1 MKKIIALILAFVIA
15 AAFAGCASK
24 ADTNKADG
32 TEGDTASTSAS
43 ADGGSTEYSTQ
54 AAAYKSSGKSSGNSF
69 ETVLDTNE
77 YAMYYNIF
85 YNDQGAEYDGK
96 PVFKKGTFATLYD
109 EYSGITR
116 YYVWGY
122 NDQTK
127 CCDWQWELKPDEI
140 KDIPANGSLVE
151 VTGTFKKCE
160 TKDRTSPEAC
170 AKAALDGYWIIN
182 PEIKVKS
189 EYTPADVDIDMS
201 TMSATLERVQAFY
214 IINKYETL
222 EGKTVRMYARV
233 LSDTQVQ
240 HPYYNGTDFV
250 VDVETDGKMPA
261 IGMMVMIEGTVKD
274 GKITNAK
281 VEITE
286 DY

>member
-1 MKKIIALILAFVIA
+1 MKKIVALILAFFIA

-43 ADGGSTEYSTQ
+43 SDSGNAEYTTQ
-54 AAAYKSSGKSSGNSF
+54 AAAYKSSGKSSGKSF

-85 YNDQGAEYDGK
+85 YNDQGGEYDGK

-127 CCDWQWELKPDEI
+127 CCDWQWELKYDEV
-140 KDIPANGSLVE
+140 KEIPANGSLVE
-151 VTGTFKKCE
+151 VTGTF
-160 TKDRTSPEAC
+160 TKDEN
-170 AKAALDGYWIIN
+170 ALDGYWITG
-182 PEIKVKS
+182 PKIKVKS

-240 HPYYNGTDFV
+240 HPYYNGTDFI

-261 IGMMVMIEGTVKD
+261 IGMMVMIEGTVKE